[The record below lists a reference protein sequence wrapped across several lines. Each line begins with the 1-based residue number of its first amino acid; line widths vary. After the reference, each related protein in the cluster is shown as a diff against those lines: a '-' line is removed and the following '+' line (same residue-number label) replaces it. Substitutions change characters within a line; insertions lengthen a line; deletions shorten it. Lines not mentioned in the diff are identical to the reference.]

1 MRIAVRTLLFL
12 PTLFLPLLLVEGCGG
27 DGGGT
32 EPEVQTGR
40 ILVTVTSDGEPESGV
55 PVQLF
60 SGPGGTPLVTG
71 STGGNGQTT
80 FSELDPGNYDIE
92 VDPPSGL
99 ALSEGEMARKAVT
112 VTSGATSDL
121 SFALTAN
128 GGGTGGEVVEILLN
142 QNLTF
147 SPAQVTISPG
157 TTVRWRNTTSM
168 FHTVTPDGHSE
179 WSSVS
184 FTQAD
189 ETFDHT
195 FQNPGTF
202 PYYCEPHRAFGMTGT
217 IIVQ

>member
-1 MRIAVRTLLFL
+1 MRSRVRSIL
-12 PTLFLPLLLVEGCGG
+12 PLPSILLPLLLFQGCGG

-40 ILVTVTSDGEPESGV
+40 ILVTVTADGEPEAGV

-60 SGPGGTPLVTG
+60 SGAGATPLFTG

-80 FSELDPGNYDIE
+80 ISDLDPGNYAIE

-99 ALSEGEMARKAVT
+99 ALSEGEMARKPVT
-112 VTSGATSDL
+112 VASGTTSDL
-121 SFALTAN
+121 SFALTAD
-128 GGGTGGEVVEILLN
+128 GGGVGGEVVEILLT

-147 SPAQVTISPG
+147 SPAQVTISSG
-157 TTVRWRNTTSM
+157 TTVRWKNTSSL

-179 WSSVS
+179 WSSAS
-184 FTQAD
+184 LNQA
-189 ETFDHT
+189 EQTFEHT

-217 IIVQ
+217 IVVQ

>member
-1 MRIAVRTLLFL
+1 MRLAVRTLLPL
-12 PTLFLPLLLVEGCGG
+12 PVIPLLLLLAQGCGG

-32 EPEVQTGR
+32 EPEVQTGK
-40 ILVTVTSDGEPESGV
+40 ILVTVTSDGEPEAGV

-60 SGPGGTPLVTG
+60 SGAGETALFTG

-80 FSELDPGNYDIE
+80 FSELDPGNYTIE

-99 ALSEGEMARKAVT
+99 ELSEGELARKAVT
-112 VTSGATSDL
+112 VASGAVSDL

-128 GGGTGGEVVEILLN
+128 GGGTGGEVVEILLT
-142 QNLTF
+142 QSLTF
-147 SPAQVTISPG
+147 SPGQVTISPG
-157 TTVRWRNTTSM
+157 TTVRWKNTTSM

-179 WSSVS
+179 WSSVA

-189 ETFDHT
+189 ETFEHT
-195 FQNPGTF
+195 FNNPGTF

-217 IIVQ
+217 IVVQ